1 MHHDLPF
8 WFLVLALFLPRIAV
22 GLMWLRNALGPF
34 HLDGL
39 LPPIAWVIL
48 PRALVMYLIYLDR
61 GIELW
66 FLLHLIVA
74 VSVWGGSGR
83 YHTQRRN
90 RNNFA

>member
-8 WFLVLALFLPRIAV
+8 WFLVLALFLPRIAI
-22 GLMWLRNALGPF
+22 GFMWLRNALSPF

-48 PRALVMYLIYLDR
+48 PRALVMYLIYVDR

-66 FLLHLIVA
+66 FILHLIVA
-74 VSVWGGSGR
+74 ASVWGGSGR
-83 YHTQRRN
+83 YHTKRRN
-90 RNNFA
+90 RDSFS

>member
-1 MHHDLPF
+1 MHHLLPF
-8 WFLVLALFLPRIAV
+8 WFLVLALFLPRLAV

-66 FLLHLIVA
+66 FFLHLVVA

-90 RNNFA
+90 RNDFA